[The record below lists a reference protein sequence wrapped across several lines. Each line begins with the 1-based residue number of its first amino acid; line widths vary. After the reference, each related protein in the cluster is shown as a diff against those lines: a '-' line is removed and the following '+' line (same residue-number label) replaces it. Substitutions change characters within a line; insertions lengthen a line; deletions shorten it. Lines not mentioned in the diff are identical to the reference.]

1 MSAPKPFAYLLL
13 LFQGAIWGSSFL
25 AIKLALEDF
34 GPMTVAAGRI
44 GLAAAMMLVYATLRG
59 NAFPREVKTLMLL
72 AVVGLFNC
80 AIPFFL
86 IPWGEQS
93 LESGQA
99 AILMAIGPLIA
110 LVIAHFTTTDER
122 LNRYKAFGF
131 SLGFVGVCFV
141 IGIQPLLNGLGELV
155 PQLAI
160 LMAATSY
167 AISGAVAKRIHGVP
181 SAMVTACVLSFASL
195 VTVPLSFLLEAPMA
209 ALTHSELQRSFIAL
223 IYLGLIPTGL
233 AFLIRFYLIKNVG
246 FTFVSQVGYLVPVFG
261 VLFGV
266 WWLDEQMTLSMVIG
280 LVCILTGLAISR
292 KTRQKSGLLPEN
304 AG

>member
-1 MSAPKPFAYLLL
+1 MTTPKPFAYALLF
-13 LFQGAIWGSSFL
+13 FQGAIWGSSFL
-25 AIKLALEDF
+25 AIKIALGGF

-44 GLAAAMMLVYATLRG
+44 GLAAVMMLAYALLRG
-59 NAFPREVKTLMLL
+59 NRFPRDLPTLGLL

-122 LNRYKAFGF
+122 LNRYKAIGF
-131 SLGFVGVCFV
+131 SLGFIGVCFV
-141 IGIQPLLNGLGELV
+141 IGVQPIAAGIGELV

-160 LMAATSY
+160 LLAATSY
-167 AISGAVAKRIHGVP
+167 AISGAVAKRIHGVS
-181 SAMVTACVLSFASL
+181 SAMVTACVLGFASL
-195 VTVPLSFLLEAPMA
+195 ITVPLSFITETPLA
-209 ALTHSELQRSFIAL
+209 AILHRETLSSLIAL

-261 VLFGV
+261 VMFGV
-266 WWLDEQMTLSMVIG
+266 LLLDEAITRTMVFG
-280 LVCILTGLAISR
+280 LACILTGLAISR
-292 KTRQKSGLLPEN
+292 KNHPKVVEPPITR
-304 AG
+304 